1 MKAERDFWSRRRA
14 AVRAEAEA
22 STQAQPETPVEDTRT
37 DAEILAELDLPDPDM
52 LSLGDDVTAFMARA
66 VPEHLRRRALR
77 RLWRLNPV
85 LANLDGLNDYDGDF
99 TTGSVPTGM
108 LQTSYQVGKGLRAHI
123 DALTARDAARRE
135 TETAPQ
141 DDLRED
147 DLPEDGLEEE
157 IGPDATLAEV
167 APAPENAPVPDD
179 SPRPSRM
186 AFTFTPEAQ
195 A

>member
-14 AVRAEAEA
+14 GVKAEAEA
-22 STQAQPETPVEDTRT
+22 DARAQAVTPPEEHMRS
-37 DAEILAELDLPDPDM
+37 DAEILAELDLPDPDT
-52 LSLGDDVTAFMARA
+52 LISGDDVAAFMARA

-123 DALTARDAARRE
+123 EALAAQAEE
-135 TETAPQ
+135 TPE
-141 DDLRED
+141 
-147 DLPEDGLEEE
+147 PEDTLEEE
-157 IGPDATLAEV
+157 TPVIADTTTELEAVVATVAEPDVEDIEDHT
-167 APAPENAPVPDD
+167 
-179 SPRPSRM
+179 PRPRRM
-186 AFTFTPEAQ
+186 AFTFDQPQEAQ

>member
-14 AVRAEAEA
+14 GVQAEAEA
-22 STQAQPETPVEDTRT
+22 EARAQAVLPPEDDTRSDT
-37 DAEILAELDLPDPDM
+37 EILAELNLPDPDT
-52 LSLGDDVTAFMARA
+52 LISGDDVAAFMARA

-123 DALTARDAARRE
+123 EALAAQAEE
-135 TETAPQ
+135 TPEPEEPIGEEPPVIAETKAEPAAASETVAEP
-141 DDLRED
+141 DI
-147 DLPEDGLEEE
+147 EESE
-157 IGPDATLAEV
+157 EHA
-167 APAPENAPVPDD
+167 
-179 SPRPSRM
+179 PRPRRM
-186 AFTFTPEAQ
+186 VFTFTQPQEAQ

>member
-14 AVRAEAEA
+14 GVKAEAEA
-22 STQAQPETPVEDTRT
+22 GARAQAVAPPEDTRS
-37 DAEILAELDLPDPDM
+37 DAEILAELDLPDPDT
-52 LSLGDDVTAFMARA
+52 LVSGDDVVAFMARA

-123 DALTARDAARRE
+123 EALAAQTEE
-135 TETAPQ
+135 T
-141 DDLRED
+141 
-147 DLPEDGLEEE
+147 PEAEVTVEEE
-157 IGPDATLAEV
+157 PLVMAETV
-167 APAPENAPVPDD
+167 AEPVPEAPAASDTEEA
-179 SPRPSRM
+179 PRPRRM
-186 AFTFTPEAQ
+186 AFTFEQPQEAQ